1 MTQGQEY
8 IAQLVKALKEERD
21 GEFNRFKGLVK
32 DVAVSELKKSAACWF
47 PLKEIKRGFGLASN
61 PFVIVRRNP
70 GDDIATELKT
80 GQPVAVFSE
89 DREQVVQGIILA
101 MDNLQ
106 MKIGLNAEEFPDWLD
121 ELDFGVMEYFDPK
134 SFDEMERALSIA
146 LNAEKGR
153 VKELRETF
161 HGSRKALFREPEP
174 VEIEQLN
181 ESQKTAVSHALASED
196 ICIIHGP
203 PGTGKT
209 TTLIEI
215 VRRLVDEGERVLV
228 SAPSNAAVDLL
239 AHKCGGAG
247 LDVMRVGRLSRIDDK
262 ALEYSLD
269 LAVQKT
275 KEYKE
280 AEQYKRRS
288 QDLFKQ
294 ANKFKRSFGPDE
306 RRQRTELRK
315 EARDLKKQA
324 KKVEE
329 FAIEKCLDNAQV
341 VAATLVGSS
350 SFFLWKHEFNTVVID
365 EAGQALEPST
375 WIPINKAQRV
385 ILAGDPFQLPP
396 TVKTLK
402 AEDMGLRRSLIEVLI
417 QKENLAVLLNVQ
429 YRMNTTIMG
438 FSNQWFYQGELKAA
452 TQVSDRSLDDSP
464 LEFIDTAGAGFEE
477 EGEMSKWNDGEVDIL
492 RKHLQEFDGG
502 ASSIGVISP
511 YAEQVRRLQEAI
523 NGSSRLSIHTVDSF
537 QGQERDVIY
546 ISLVRNNERGEIG
559 FLKDYRRMNVAMTRA
574 RKKLVVIGDSATI
587 GQDKFYEAFLTY
599 VEEQGTYRSAWEFLS

>member
-1 MTQGQEY
+1 MTDGQEY

-21 GEFNRFKGLVK
+21 GEFSRFKGLVK

-47 PLKEIKRGFGLASN
+47 PLKEVKRGFGLASN
-61 PFVIVRRNP
+61 PFITVKRNP

-80 GQPVAVFSE
+80 GQPVAVFAE
-89 DREQVVQGIILA
+89 NREEVVQGIILD

-121 ELDFGVMEYFDPK
+121 EMSFGVMEYFDPK
-134 SFDEMERALSIA
+134 SFDEMERALSIV

-153 VKELRETF
+153 VKEFRETF
-161 HGSRKALFREPEP
+161 HGSRKALFREPEKFAND
-174 VEIEQLN
+174 ELN
-181 ESQKTAVSHALASED
+181 ESQNRAIATALAAED

-209 TTLIEI
+209 TTLVEI
-215 VRRLVDEGERVLV
+215 IRQLVAEGERVLV
-228 SAPSNAAVDLL
+228 CAPSNAAVDLL
-239 AHKCGGAG
+239 THKCGEAE
-247 LDVMRVGRLSRIDDK
+247 LNVLRVGRLSRIDDK
-262 ALEYSLD
+262 ALEFSLD

-275 KEYKE
+275 KEFKE
-280 AEQYKRRS
+280 AEQYKRRAH
-288 QDLFKQ
+288 DLFKK
-294 ANKFKRSFGPDE
+294 AGKFKRSFGPEE
-306 RRQRTELRK
+306 RKLRSELRK
-315 EARDLKKQA
+315 EARDLKKEA
-324 KKVEE
+324 KRVEE
-329 FAIEKCLDNAQV
+329 YAIEKSLDNAEV
-341 VAATLVGSS
+341 VTSTLVGSA
-350 SFFLWKHEFNTVVID
+350 SFFLWKHQFSTVVID

-375 WIPINKAQRV
+375 WIPIIKAQRV

-402 AEDMGLRRSLIEVLI
+402 AEEMGLRRSLIEVLI
-417 QKENLAVLLNVQ
+417 QKEELSVLLNVQ

-438 FSNQWFYQGELKAA
+438 FSNQWFYDGQLEAA
-452 TQVSDRSLDDSP
+452 QAVSKRTLDDSP
-464 LEFIDTAGAGFEE
+464 LEFIDTSGAGFEE
-477 EGEMSKWNDGEVDIL
+477 EGEMSKWNEGEVDVL
-492 RKHLQEFDGG
+492 KKHLADFDDGS
-502 ASSIGVISP
+502 SSIGVISP
-511 YAEQVRRLQEAI
+511 YAEQVRRLQDVI
-523 NGSSRLSIHTVDSF
+523 PSSSRASIHTVDSF

-599 VEEQGTYRSAWEFLS
+599 VEEHGSYRSAWEFIN